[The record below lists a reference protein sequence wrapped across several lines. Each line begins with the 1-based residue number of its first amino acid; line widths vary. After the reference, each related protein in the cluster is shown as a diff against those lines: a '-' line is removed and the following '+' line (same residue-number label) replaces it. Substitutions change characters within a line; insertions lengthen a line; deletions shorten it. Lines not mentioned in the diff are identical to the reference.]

1 MKIMN
6 ILVYN
11 IIFPIFNLGFIIYI
25 INNLLNKYFENTK
38 ILYFVSKFS
47 SKRDKF
53 HEKQL

>member
-11 IIFPIFNLGFIIYI
+11 IIFPIFNLGFIIHI

>member
-38 ILYFVSKFS
+38 ILYFVSEFS

-53 HEKQL
+53 HAKQL